1 MGRRPGNSVLVI
13 LVLVLMALATACA
26 QPGAGALEA
35 ATTVAEQQ
43 PGAATTPEPP
53 PPAVATVALPT
64 ATGTAT
70 MPPTPTLAPTATA
83 SPSATPTPAHPLSIE
98 VMRQQEYPGS
108 ELVFEQTLPAGN
120 GYSQYIVSYL
130 SEGNKI
136 YALLTIPFG
145 EKPASGW
152 PVIIFNHGYIP
163 PEIYRTT
170 ERYEAY
176 VAAFASAGY
185 MVLRSDYRGHGNSEG
200 EATGGYGSPAYTVDV
215 LNGMASVLRH
225 PDADPNRVG
234 MWGHSMGG
242 HVTLRAMVVSDQIK
256 AGVIWAG
263 VVASYPDM
271 MTYWTRPG
279 PTRTPDPEST
289 RRSWR
294 RELVETYGSPEENP
308 VFWASISP
316 NSYVADLSG
325 PLQLHHGTADAD
337 VPPILSELLV
347 AEVQAAGLP
356 IELYVYEGDNH
367 NISNYW
373 GLAMSRS
380 VAFFDQHVKGAP
392 G

>member
-1 MGRRPGNSVLVI
+1 
-13 LVLVLMALATACA
+13 
-26 QPGAGALEA
+26 
-35 ATTVAEQQ
+35 
-43 PGAATTPEPP
+43 
-53 PPAVATVALPT
+53 
-64 ATGTAT
+64 
-70 MPPTPTLAPTATA
+70 
-83 SPSATPTPAHPLSIE
+83 
-98 VMRQQEYPGS
+98 
-108 ELVFEQTLPAGN
+108 
-120 GYSQYIVSYL
+120 
-130 SEGNKI
+130 
-136 YALLTIPFG
+136 
-145 EKPASGW
+145 
-152 PVIIFNHGYIP
+152 
-163 PEIYRTT
+163 
-170 ERYEAY
+170 
-176 VAAFASAGY
+176 
-185 MVLRSDYRGHGNSEG
+185 
-200 EATGGYGSPAYTVDV
+200 
-215 LNGMASVLRH
+215 MASVLRH